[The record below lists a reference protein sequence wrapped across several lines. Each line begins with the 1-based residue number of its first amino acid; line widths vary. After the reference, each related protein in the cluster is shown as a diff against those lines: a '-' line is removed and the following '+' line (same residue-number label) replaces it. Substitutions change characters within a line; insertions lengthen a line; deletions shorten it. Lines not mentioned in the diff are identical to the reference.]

1 MAEHSTSLEETWRQ
15 VVEDLLRLSEQP
27 DSGIPT
33 LNGRARGFLKLVK
46 PIALFNGFAV
56 LSTPHA
62 MAKDAVEKDLGG
74 YITTVLSERKLI
86 LRACGTRRR

>member
-1 MAEHSTSLEETWRQ
+1 MDHRGVRTEHVRTKVAEHSTSLEETWRQ

-46 PIALFNGFAV
+46 PIALFN
-56 LSTPHA
+56 
-62 MAKDAVEKDLGG
+62 
-74 YITTVLSERKLI
+74 
-86 LRACGTRRR
+86 